1 MEATREKFLIPLVL
15 LVLLFASYSN
25 SFRDGFHFDDF
36 HQIVEN
42 PNIRS
47 LGNIPAFFYSAEMG
61 SVNTSLRGYRPVT
74 YASFALSYALSGY
87 SPGGYRL
94 FNLLIHFLNALLVY
108 VIVRLVSSAR
118 GGDGGGEWAAFLAA
132 AAFALHPVQTNAVTY
147 ISGRAVLLAS
157 FFSLASFYC
166 FLRFRRGGGYAWGAA
181 SPVLFLLGLLSKE
194 MAVALPGLMLAY
206 DLLMPRAVPRKKRA
220 WPIYIPLAAAL
231 IGFLFIKRVLEGFV
245 VEPSYAVGPYQYL
258 LAEARAFLIY
268 LRLAFLP
275 INLNWDYYL
284 PLPKSFNGYAL
295 VSGLLV
301 LAACIVLF
309 RLRRRDPAV
318 SFFGFWF
325 LIALAPESSIIPIP
339 DTVVE
344 YRLYLPLAGLLAA
357 ASVYAGRLVV
367 RRPALKGMALAA
379 IALAGVLTFAR
390 NEVWATELTLWQD
403 VVKKSPWSPRAHF
416 NLGKSYLDLKMYDEA
431 SAELVQVVHGDA
443 AGAISPELYIKIGS
457 TLTAIGK
464 YREATEVLE
473 RAVAADPGSV
483 AGWTTLAEACY
494 RAGLLDKASLY
505 LSKALNLDPEYPP
518 ARLLSR
524 EIAGNY

>member
-1 MEATREKFLIPLVL
+1 MKSTIKKIPIPLLL
-15 LVLLFASYSN
+15 LVLLFAAYSN

-42 PNIRS
+42 TNIRS
-47 LGNIPAFFYSAEMG
+47 IANIPAFFYSAKMG
-61 SVNTSLRGYRPVT
+61 SADASLRGYRPVT
-74 YASFALSYALSGY
+74 YSSFALSYALSGY

-94 FNLLIHFLNALLVY
+94 INLLIHFLNALLIY
-108 VIVRLVSSAR
+108 VIVRRVVSAR

-166 FLRFRRGGGYAWGAA
+166 FLRFRRGGGFAWGAA

-206 DLLMPRAVPRKKRA
+206 DLLPVGHMPQAAPRKRTA
-220 WPIYIPLAAAL
+220 WLFYLPVAGAL
-231 IGFLFIKRVLEGFV
+231 IGFLFIKNALEGFL
-245 VEPSYAVGPYQYL
+245 VEPKYPFGPYQYL

-268 LRLAFLP
+268 LRVAFLP
-275 INLNWDYYL
+275 VNLNWDYYL
-284 PLPKSFNGYAL
+284 PMPRAFNGYAL

-301 LAACIVLF
+301 LVACLMLF

-357 ASVYAGRLVV
+357 ASVYAGRLAV

-379 IALAGVLTFAR
+379 IVLMGVLTFAR

-431 SAELVQVVHGDA
+431 SEELVQVVRSDTTGSL
-443 AGAISPELYIKIGS
+443 SPSLYIKIGR
-457 TLTAIGK
+457 TLIAIGK
-464 YREATEVLE
+464 YQEAIEVLK
-473 RAVAADPGSV
+473 RAVAADPGS
-483 AGWTTLAEACY
+483 AGGWTSLAEAYY
-494 RAGLLDKASLY
+494 RSGLLDKPAIQRNYKDSL
-505 LSKALNLDPEYPP
+505 K
-518 ARLLSR
+518 
-524 EIAGNY
+524 